1 MKYLLPVCL
10 LAASTMYA
18 KPSNIERVDRY
29 LEDRNCK
36 PHIIKAGKHL
46 EIYRTCNDTY
56 VITLDDDGE
65 ILSAVL
71 HNENGQKINLMPK
84 E

>member
-1 MKYLLPVCL
+1 MKYLLFTCILVIT
-10 LAASTMYA
+10 AVHA
-18 KPSNIERVDRY
+18 KPSTIERVDRY
-29 LEDRNCK
+29 IEDRNCK
-36 PHIIKAGKHL
+36 PHIVKTSKHL

-65 ILSAVL
+65 ILSAIL
-71 HNENGQKINLMPK
+71 HNDKGQQINLMPK